1 MLDATPP
8 RSLGAGMRRREFI
21 TLLGGAAVA
30 WPLVARAQQPAKVPT
45 IGFLGAA
52 TPSVWSQ
59 WVTAFV
65 QRLRDLGWVEGRN
78 IAIEVRWAEG
88 RTERYTEIATEFVR
102 LKVDVIVT
110 TGGAVLATKQATSVI
125 PIVFAL
131 ALDPV
136 GSGMVASLARPGGN
150 ITGLSL
156 QSIDLSGKRLE
167 LLREAFPGLRKLGIL
182 ANAAYPAAVVE
193 MGQVQA
199 TARSLG
205 FDVATLE
212 IRRAQDIGPAFEAIK
227 DHADGLYVVPDPL
240 AFTHRV
246 PISASALDARLPTV
260 SFVREYVEAGALMS
274 YGANYSDLFRS
285 VADYVDK
292 ILHGTKPGDLPV
304 QQPTKFELVINLK
317 TAKALGV
324 TVPPTLLTRA
334 DEVIE

>member
-1 MLDATPP
+1 
-8 RSLGAGMRRREFI
+8 MRRREFI
-21 TLLGGAAVA
+21 TLLGGAAAA
-30 WPLVARAQQPAKVPT
+30 WPLATHAQPAKLPT

-52 TPSVWSQ
+52 TPSAWSQ
-59 WVTAFV
+59 FVAAFV

-78 IAIEVRWAEG
+78 VAIEFRWAEG

-136 GSGMVASLARPGGN
+136 ASGMVASLARPGGN

-156 QSIDLSGKRLE
+156 QSTDLSSKRLE
-167 LLREAFPGLRKLGIL
+167 LLREIVPGLRRLGIVG
-182 ANAAYPAAVVE
+182 NASYPAALGE
-193 MGQVQA
+193 MSEVQT

-205 FDVATLE
+205 FVEVITPK
-212 IRRAQDIGPAFEAIK
+212 IRRAEDIVPAFEALK
-227 DHADGLYVVPDPL
+227 GHAEAVYLAPDPL
-240 AFTHRV
+240 VFTHRIQ
-246 PISASALDARLPTV
+246 ISNLALDARLAV
-260 SFVREYVEAGALMS
+260 ISFVREYAEAGALLS
-274 YGANYSDLFRS
+274 YGPNYLDLFRKA
-285 VADYVDK
+285 ADYVDK
-292 ILHGTKPGDLPV
+292 ILRGTKPGDLPV

-317 TAKALGV
+317 TAQALGL
-324 TVPPTLLTRA
+324 TVPRQIQQIA